1 MLGPT
6 GSGAWIPACGNEDYL
21 ASIPE
26 EIKDLVSSTQ
36 KTLTEW
42 KTKSKRKRF
51 RCQNVQG
58 MILALSSGI
67 HGLKSWSARSAHDL
81 QLNLSSID

>member
-1 MLGPT
+1 MLGPS
-6 GSGAWIPACGNEDYL
+6 GSGAWIPACGNDDYL

-26 EIKDLVSSTQ
+26 EIEDLVSSTQ

-58 MILALSSGI
+58 MI
-67 HGLKSWSARSAHDL
+67 SAHCPRLAVKSFVDL
-81 QLNLSSID
+81 SKVDYKL

>member
-1 MLGPT
+1 MLGPS

-26 EIKDLVSSTQ
+26 EIEDLVSSTQ
-36 KTLTEW
+36 KTLAEW

-58 MILALSSGI
+58 MILALYPGI
-67 HGLKSWSARSAHDL
+67 HGPKKLTKRSVQDF
-81 QLNLSSID
+81 N